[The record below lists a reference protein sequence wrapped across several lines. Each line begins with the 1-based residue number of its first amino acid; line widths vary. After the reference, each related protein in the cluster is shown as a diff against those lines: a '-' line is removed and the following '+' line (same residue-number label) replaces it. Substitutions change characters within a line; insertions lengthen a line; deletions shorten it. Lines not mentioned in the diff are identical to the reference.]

1 MKIQFAERY
10 TPYLVLLFTISS
22 INQWT
27 SLPIG
32 NTFIW
37 WLLYS
42 ITLFFFYKIKV
53 STVISLNNE
62 WIIKGFLFWV
72 IVSFIHGLFKSEYYW
87 DWKLLIG
94 NLIVFL
100 LPLSIYTFSN
110 PKILLKTL
118 RVWMKYGLLM
128 MPFFLIFME
137 LNAYGRYLVPVSF
150 LLLFFPLFK
159 VKLKFIA
166 FLSFILIIVSS
177 FDARSNFVKFIVP
190 LFFSFFYYLKYV
202 ITFNT
207 IKRIS
212 FVIALFLLVSPFA
225 LFLLASTTNFNIF
238 KITEYYNLNTERFE
252 RESAV
257 YDNQTYSFFADTRT
271 FLYTEVISSAI
282 KNEYVLFGRSMAR
295 GYDTYAFAGL
305 YETVQKETNRNER
318 PDSEVSILNV
328 FNYFGFVGVCLY
340 FIIFLVS
347 SLTAIYKSKNIFTI
361 VIAIYVAFRWS
372 FAWVEDYNRFD
383 LNYLF
388 IWIMIA
394 MCMSNNYLNM
404 SNLRFKQWF
413 SILQK

>member
-159 VKLKFIA
+159 VKFKFIA